1 VRTPRKVKEEFEK
14 ASIKVNK
21 AVRRYLEELARRV
34 KAERVLE
41 QLNRLLDEATSRLR
55 LGLQLKSGGI
65 VIDVDT
71 SAVVTG

>member
-1 VRTPRKVKEEFEK
+1 MRTPRKVKEEFEK